1 MNRINRR
8 SARLNAMQK
17 TIVRLNSATKELGYS
32 DPKRKEM
39 NAQREYLAQQIAE
52 ASYTIYWAR
61 YYSLLTNSIQD
72 KVKKLTDAYGY
83 SMYLA
88 EDIERLSKNCRGWCI
103 ANSRNIW
110 LAD

>member
-1 MNRINRR
+1 MNRIDRR
-8 SARLNAMQK
+8 TTRLNAMQN
-17 TIVRLNSATKELGYS
+17 TIVRLNNATKELGYL

-39 NAQREYLAQQIAE
+39 DAQRKYLAQQIAE

-83 SMYLA
+83 SLYLA
-88 EDIERLSKNCRGWCI
+88 EDVERLSRNCRGWCI
-103 ANSRNIW
+103 ANTRNIW